1 VRKFLL
7 TYSTIGCLLLFMGCQ
22 INYSFTGGQFSGAE
36 TFQVNFLRPQT
47 ALASQVYAQNLT
59 EGLKDYLLAQS
70 PLRLVTE
77 NGDLQYEGY
86 ISEYSVAPIAANGN
100 EKASLTRLTITVK
113 IKYTNKMEKE
123 LGFDKTFT
131 KYADFPAGQDF
142 FSVQEGLWSSI
153 NDQLIQ
159 EIFNASVGN
168 W

>member
-1 VRKFLL
+1 VKKLTPYLTFLL
-7 TYSTIGCLLLFMGCQ
+7 VLVWSSCQ
-22 INYSFTGGQFSGAE
+22 VNYSFTGGQFSGADS
-36 TFQVNFLRPQT
+36 FQVNFIRPQT

-70 PLRLVTE
+70 PLRLVTS
-77 NGDLQYEGY
+77 NGDLQYEGV
-86 ISEYSVAPIAANGN
+86 ITEYNVAPIAARGN
-100 EKASLTRLTITVK
+100 ETASLTRLTVTVK
-113 IKYTNKMEKE
+113 IKYTNQLEKE
-123 LGFDKTFT
+123 LGFEKTFT

-142 FSVQEGLWSSI
+142 FSVQEELWGSI

>member
-1 VRKFLL
+1 VKKIL
-7 TYSTIGCLLLFMGCQ
+7 TYLIIGIILIFSGCQ
-22 INYSFTGGQFSGAE
+22 INYSFTGGQFSGVE
-36 TFQVNFLRPQT
+36 SFQVNFIRPQT

-70 PLRLVTE
+70 PLRLVTSS
-77 NGDLQYEGY
+77 GDLQYEGV
-86 ISEYSVAPIAANGN
+86 ITEYNVAPIAARGN
-100 EKASLTRLTITVK
+100 ETASLTRLTVTVK
-113 IKYTNKMEKE
+113 IKYTNQLEKE
-123 LGFDKTFT
+123 LGFEKTFT

-142 FSVQEGLWSSI
+142 FSVQEELWNSI